1 MGLVNPA
8 TEAAKELMPCTLNRN
23 ATTREKG
30 PKNLWITQKP
40 IHRVRRLK
48 RAQEAEDQQ
57 KRAGSHKNP
66 KKFWMLAVELK
77 RSIQKQSA
85 SGVSSARGRCLG

>member
-23 ATTREKG
+23 AKTREKG
-30 PKNLWITQKP
+30 PKNLWITQKS
-40 IHRVRRLK
+40 IHRVRTLE

-57 KRAGSHKNP
+57 KQAGSHKT
-66 KKFWMLAVELK
+66 
-77 RSIQKQSA
+77 QKYF
-85 SGVSSARGRCLG
+85 GRLMGN

>member
-8 TEAAKELMPCTLNRN
+8 TEAAKELMPRTLNRKP
-23 ATTREKG
+23 TTREKS
-30 PKNLWITQKP
+30 PKNLWITQKS
-40 IHRVRRLK
+40 IHRQHGPQP
-48 RAQEAEDQQ
+48 ATNGADQQ
-57 KRAGSHKNP
+57 KQAGSRKNP